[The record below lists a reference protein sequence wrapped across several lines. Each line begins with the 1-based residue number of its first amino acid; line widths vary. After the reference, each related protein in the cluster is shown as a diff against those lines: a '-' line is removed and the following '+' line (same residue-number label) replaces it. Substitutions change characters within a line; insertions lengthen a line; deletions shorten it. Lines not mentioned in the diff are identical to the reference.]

1 MKSLGIDFGEKRIGI
16 ALSDESNKFAFPVRV
31 ISNTPSALDEIAVIC
46 KKEGVGRIIMGE
58 SKDFKGNFNPIM
70 KTAVPF
76 AENLKKKTSLP
87 FFFEPEFLTSREA
100 THIQGNTTE
109 LDASAAALILKHFLD
124 THHDLN

>member
-16 ALSDESNKFAFPVRV
+16 ALSDESNHFAFPVSV
-31 ISNTPSALDEIAVIC
+31 LSNTSAALDEIVNIC
-46 KKEGVGRIIMGE
+46 KKEGVGRIVMGE

-70 KTAVPF
+70 KTVVPF
-76 AENLKKKTSLP
+76 AEDLKKKTGLP

-100 THIQGNTTE
+100 THIQGNITQ

-124 THHDLN
+124 THHDIN